1 MKDTRQIFAGK
12 EIIQISNTFEAYE
25 VEMSVEQNAN
35 AATGTPS

>member
-12 EIIQISNTFEAYE
+12 EIVQIINTFEAYP

-35 AATGTPS
+35 AMTGTPS